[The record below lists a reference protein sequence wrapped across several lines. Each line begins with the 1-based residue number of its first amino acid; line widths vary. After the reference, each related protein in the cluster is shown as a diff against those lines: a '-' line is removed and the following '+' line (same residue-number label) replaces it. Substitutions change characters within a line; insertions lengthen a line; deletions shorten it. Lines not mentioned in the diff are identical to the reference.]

1 MDINL
6 GQVFIS
12 FLVLVFSLTVHESA
26 HAWAADRLGDPTA
39 RLLGRVSLNPAVHV
53 DPIGTLLFPLV
64 GLLTGAPII
73 GWAKPV
79 PVATWRFDHPRRDYL
94 MVAAAG
100 PVSNLSLAFVAA
112 IALRLLPAGVSL
124 LGVAPVDAASAAES
138 RVLVPIARVVWSALE
153 INLLLAIFNMLPIPP
168 LDGSSVLAGLLP
180 ERFAAMLDRLRP
192 YGFVLL
198 YALMFS
204 GGFSA
209 VVVTPFRFLLRWLL

>member
-1 MDINL
+1 MDINF
-6 GQVFIS
+6 GQIFIS

-39 RLLGRVSLNPAVHV
+39 RMLGRVSLNPAVHV
-53 DPIGTLLFPLV
+53 DPVGTLLFPLV
-64 GLLTGAPII
+64 GLFTGAPII

-79 PVATWRFDHPRRDYL
+79 PVATWRFEHPRRDYL

-112 IALRLLPAGVSL
+112 MALRLLPGGVSM

-138 RVLVPIARVVWSALE
+138 RVLVPIARFMWSALE
-153 INLLLAIFNMLPIPP
+153 INLLLAIFNLLPIPP

-180 ERFAAMLDRLRP
+180 ERFAAVLDRVRP

-204 GGFSA
+204 GGFSL
-209 VVVTPFRFLLRWLL
+209 VVGTPYHYLLTWLM